1 MIESPDMN
9 KTAQAPVHLAWTA
22 GWDSTFRL
30 LQLLLIDQCSV
41 QPHYIVRPE
50 ASTGQEIDAMHRI
63 RRRLLGEHPEARERL
78 KPTALTDVRAIPIEP
93 DLAAEYEHI
102 KQSRKVQYQ
111 YLLLACY
118 CRQRGLDEIEIG
130 IHKDDSGFHLAE
142 EALFERFS
150 LPMQHFSKLEMRQE
164 AQDHGFAHI
173 MDLTV
178 FCRRPRGGK
187 PCGFCG
193 PCHDAVTIGMG
204 YRLPLLRRLRGYMQA
219 PLRRWWRSNYASMSP
234 KLKSRASRI
243 LKGRY

>member
-1 MIESPDMN
+1 MTQSTEKDNP
-9 KTAQAPVHLAWTA
+9 APVHLAWTA

-30 LQLLLIDQCSV
+30 LQLLLIEKRHV

-63 RRRLLGEHPEARERL
+63 RRRLLRVYPEARNRL
-78 KPTALTDVRAIPIEP
+78 KPTSLIDVRAIDIEP
-93 DLAAEYEHI
+93 DLETEYERI
-102 KQSRKVQYQ
+102 KQTKKVQYQ

-118 CRQRGLDEIEIG
+118 CRQQNLDSIDIG
-130 IHKDDSGFHLAE
+130 IHKDDSGFHLADE
-142 EALFERFS
+142 PLFERFS
-150 LPMQHFSKLEMRQE
+150 LPMQYFSKLEMRRK
-164 AQDHGFAHI
+164 ALDHGFAHL

-178 FCRRPRGGK
+178 FCRRPSGGK

-204 YRLPLLRRLRGYMQA
+204 YRLPLVRRTKAMILA
-219 PLRRWWRSNYASMSP
+219 PFRRYWRNSYTTMNP
-234 KLKSRASRI
+234 KTRSQISRL